1 MNNSQGLQIKNI
13 GKSYNRIPVIH
24 DISISLKPGEVI
36 GLLGP
41 NGAGKTTMF
50 YIIMGLIKPDRGS
63 IYIDDHDITPL
74 PMYRRARLGM
84 SYLPQ
89 EPSIFRGLTVKENIE
104 CILEIS
110 EKNKNKRNNKLLELL
125 KNFGLEKIAN
135 NKSTLLSGG
144 ERRRVEI
151 ARALTTNPRFILM
164 DEPFSGIDP
173 LAIKD
178 IKNLIKSLTN
188 SGIGVLITD
197 HNVRETLSLVDRAYI
212 VHDGNLLIEGN
223 PDEIVSDT
231 DARRVYLGDQFN
243 L

>member
-1 MNNSQGLQIKNI
+1 MDNSQDLQIVNI

-24 DISISLKPGEVI
+24 DISIKLMPGEVI

-50 YIIMGLIKPDRGS
+50 YIIMGLIKPDHGS
-63 IYIDDHDITPL
+63 IYIDGHNITSL
-74 PMYRRARLGM
+74 PMYRRARLGI

-110 EKNKNKRNNKLLELL
+110 EKNKNKRNDKLTQLL
-125 KNFGLEKIAN
+125 NNFGLEKIADR
-135 NKSTLLSGG
+135 KSILLSGG

-164 DEPFSGIDP
+164 DEPFAGIDP
-173 LAIKD
+173 LAIND
-178 IKNLIKSLTN
+178 IKELIKSLSDN
-188 SGIGVLITD
+188 GIGVLITD

-212 VHDGNLLIEGN
+212 VHDGNLLVQGS
-223 PDEIVSDT
+223 PDEIINYT
-231 DARRVYLGDQFN
+231 DARKVYLGEKFN

>member
-178 IKNLIKSLTN
+178 IKNLIKSLTQ

>member
-1 MNNSQGLQIKNI
+1 MDNSQDLQIVNI

-24 DISISLKPGEVI
+24 DISIKLMPGEVI

-50 YIIMGLIKPDRGS
+50 YIIMGLIKPDHGS
-63 IYIDDHDITPL
+63 IYIDGHNITSL
-74 PMYRRARLGM
+74 PMYRRARLGI

-110 EKNKNKRNNKLLELL
+110 EKNKNKRNDKLTQLL
-125 KNFGLEKIAN
+125 NNFGLEKIADR
-135 NKSTLLSGG
+135 KIILISGG

-164 DEPFSGIDP
+164 DEPFAGIDP
-173 LAIKD
+173 LAIND
-178 IKNLIKSLTN
+178 IKELIKSLSDN
-188 SGIGVLITD
+188 GIGVLITD

-212 VHDGNLLIEGN
+212 VHDGNLLVQGS
-223 PDEIVSDT
+223 PDEIINDT
-231 DARRVYLGDQFN
+231 DARKVYLGEKFN